1 MRNNT
6 RSSGPLTGLR
16 ILEFAGL
23 GPAPFCAMLLNDLGA
38 DVVRIDRPG
47 TPDGGPNDITS
58 RGRRSITLD
67 LKSAQDQKTALALSG
82 KADALLEGFRP
93 DVMEKLGLGPDT
105 LLAANPRLVYG
116 RMTGW
121 GQDGPLAQAA
131 GHDLNY
137 IAITGALGAMGK
149 ADQPPAP
156 PLNLVGDYGGGALYL
171 AFGIMAA
178 LHHAQKTGEGQV
190 VDCAIVDGVMSMMA
204 PIHWLRQSGNWNAQ
218 ARQANLLDGGAFF
231 YASYACADGTFFS
244 IGAIEP
250 QFYAILREKLNLA
263 GKEWDNPYDA
273 ERWPVLR
280 EKLAAIFI
288 QHPRQYWQDLLEGT
302 DACAAGVMDMVEAA
316 EHPHNKARK
325 NLIDIDGV
333 LQPAPA
339 PRFSKTPGAIAG
351 PPPKP
356 GADTDDVLKDWG
368 INEA

>member
-1 MRNNT
+1 MGNHT
-6 RSSGPLTGLR
+6 KPSGPLKGLK

-23 GPAPFCAMLLNDLGA
+23 GPVPFCAMLLGDLGA

-47 TPDGGPNDITS
+47 TPDAGPSDITS
-58 RGRRSITLD
+58 RGRRSIILD
-67 LKSAQDQKTALALSG
+67 LKSAHDQKTAHALVG

-93 DVMEKLGLGPDT
+93 GVMEKLGLGPEI
-105 LLAANPRLVYG
+105 LLAINPRLVFG

-137 IAITGALGAMGK
+137 IAITGALGAMGE
-149 ADQPPAP
+149 ADRPPAP

-178 LHHAQKTGEGQV
+178 LHHVQKTGQGQV

-204 PIHWLRQSGNWNAQ
+204 PIHWLRQTGMWNEKV
-218 ARQANLLDGGAFF
+218 RQANLLDGGAFF
-231 YASYACADGTFFS
+231 YASYTCADGKFFT

-250 QFYAILREKLNLA
+250 QFYAILREKLGLD
-263 GKEWDNPYDA
+263 GKEWNTPFDA
-273 ERWPVLR
+273 ANWPDLR
-280 EKLAAIFI
+280 KKLAAIFI
-288 QHPRQYWQDLLEGT
+288 GHPRAHWQELLEGS
-302 DACAAGVMDMVEAA
+302 DACAAGIMDMVEAA

-325 NLIDIDGV
+325 NLLEVGGIV
-333 LQPAPA
+333 QPAPA
-339 PRFSKTPGAIAG
+339 PRFSKTPGAITG

-356 GADTDDVLKDWG
+356 GADMDAVLKDW
-368 INEA
+368 NV